1 MFEHKKCIYRLVR
14 LVLRGGM
21 IVSVGWG
28 REVELISRNEVCRTD
43 YELGSSQRMQLSY
56 GDKVVN
62 GWAITVLSVMT

>member
-1 MFEHKKCIYRLVR
+1 
-14 LVLRGGM
+14 M